1 MFRWVLFS
9 AECKYFLEFTDK
21 QLERKLPSV
30 RSSHAVETDP
40 EIFCFR
46 KMSHRNDTVRASLTL
61 NQGKTLHRKFLQIL
75 PPLCL
80 V

>member
-1 MFRWVLFS
+1 MFRWVTFS
-9 AECKYFLEFTDK
+9 AECKYFLEFTDE
-21 QLERKLPSV
+21 QLERSYLQV
-30 RSSHAVETDP
+30 RGSHAVETDP

-61 NQGKTLHRKFLQIL
+61 NQGKTLYRKFLQIL
-75 PPLCL
+75 PLLCL